1 MGAADEAENPVRR
14 PAPEA
19 LSAPEPAP
27 TVAFE
32 PGTTPVARRT
42 TSVEPEATP
51 EQPGATPDESGAT
64 PDESG
69 ATPDESGATPDV
81 PGATP
86 DESATAVWAT
96 PPEEPEHSGPPS
108 IDPVEFELGRTARA
122 PLAARRARRAGWA
135 YRPVGNHPVTSVP
148 EPPERR
154 VPADSDEGDVRAVLR
169 LPEFRRL
176 WIQLGLSSLGDW
188 MGLLATT
195 AMVAQ
200 LTQSFSGQAYGIGS
214 LLIIRLMPALI
225 FGPIAG
231 AVADKLDRRLTM
243 VITDLMR
250 FALFVSIP
258 IVGTLTWL
266 FVASFLVECVTL
278 LWAPA
283 KEASVPHLVPKE
295 RLAAANTLSLIT
307 TYGSA
312 PVAAAIFALLA
323 TLARSLAPSYP
334 WFRDSP
340 VDLALY
346 FNGVTFLLSA
356 IVIWGLRS
364 IGKAKRPEQGPEPG
378 FFASITE
385 GWKFVGSDRLVR
397 GLVIG
402 ILGGFAGA
410 GCVIALGRLYVRI
423 LGGGDS
429 AYGVLFGA
437 VFVGLAAGMAAG
449 PKLLGDYSRTRL
461 FGVCVTGAGVTLV
474 FVAIIPNLVLA
485 CILVVLVGMFAGV
498 AWVTGNTLLQAEVSD
513 ELRGRT
519 FALVQSLVRVDL
531 LLVLAVAPATVGLIG
546 SHQIHL
552 WGDVNVRADG
562 VTVVLLAGGCLA
574 ILVGLFAYRQMDDHS
589 GVPVLPELWNALRG
603 RRQVRR
609 PRYAGLFV
617 AVEGADAT
625 TRAGELESLRLW
637 LTSTGREVLVTTD
650 TPTDTFGLQSTL
662 RTLQP
667 NPSTTLQPRTTALLT
682 AAVRA
687 EHVARV
693 IEPALARGAVVLA
706 DSYVDA
712 EVARQSAAAYAE
724 LDELSQL
731 AHWATRSLLPDVTVL
746 LDADL
751 DAAAELGLTDA
762 FDDRTRAAF
771 LRLADDE
778 PHRFLVLDATAPP
791 GELRRRIREG
801 VLRRLK
807 DPAAAANR
815 TGLADPILDTASGGG
830 SGYGARP

>member
-1 MGAADEAENPVRR
+1 MSTADEAQDAVHRALPGLPPAGAEGDQAAVRSGSAAGSGAGI
-14 PAPEA
+14 APE
-19 LSAPEPAP
+19 
-27 TVAFE
+27 
-32 PGTTPVARRT
+32 RRR
-42 TSVEPEATP
+42 V
-51 EQPGATPDESGAT
+51 
-64 PDESG
+64 
-69 ATPDESGATPDV
+69 
-81 PGATP
+81 
-86 DESATAVWAT
+86 
-96 PPEEPEHSGPPS
+96 
-108 IDPVEFELGRTARA
+108 
-122 PLAARRARRAGWA
+122 RRAGWA
-135 YRPVGNHPVTSVP
+135 HRSVGQHPVTSVP

-154 VPADSDEGDVRAVLR
+154 APPSSDEGDVRAVLR
-169 LPEFRRL
+169 IPEFRRL

-200 LTQSFSGQAYGIGS
+200 LAHSFSGQAYGIGS

-225 FGPIAG
+225 FGPLAG
-231 AVADKLDRRLTM
+231 AIADKLDRRRTM

-258 IVGTLTWL
+258 IVGTLEWL
-266 FVASFLVECVTL
+266 LIASFLVECVTL

-283 KEASVPHLVPKE
+283 KEASVPHLVPRE

-346 FNGVTFLLSA
+346 FNGFTFLLSA

-364 IGKAKRPEQGPEPG
+364 IGKAQRPDQGPEPG

-385 GWKFVGSDRLVR
+385 GWKFVGQDRLVR

-410 GCVIALGRLYVRI
+410 GCVIALGRLYVTI

-461 FGVCVTGAGVTLV
+461 FGVCVTGAGITLV

-498 AWVTGNTLLQAEVSD
+498 AWVTGNTLLQAEVAD

-531 LLVLAVAPATVGLIG
+531 LLVLAAAPALVGLIG

-562 VTVVLLAGGCLA
+562 VTCVLLAGGVLA

-603 RRQVRR
+603 RRQDRR
-609 PRYAGLFV
+609 PRYSGLFV
-617 AVEGADAT
+617 AIEGADAA
-625 TRAGELESLRLW
+625 TRAGQLGELRRW
-637 LTSTGREVLVTTD
+637 LTDSGREVLVTAD
-650 TPTDTFGLQSTL
+650 GPAEALGLEAAL

-667 NPSTTLQPRTTALLT
+667 DPATELHPRTTALLT
-682 AAVRA
+682 AAARA

-712 EVARQSAAAYAE
+712 EIAQQCAE
-724 LDELSQL
+724 SRADLEELSLLSQ
-731 AHWATRSLLPDVTVL
+731 WATRSLLPDVTIL
-746 LDADL
+746 LDVEPDEVVPIPGNGPASSNGATSPNG
-751 DAAAELGLTDA
+751 AASSNGTGSGNRPRSGEAA
-762 FDDRTRAAF
+762 FDERVRAAF
-771 LRLADDE
+771 LQLADEE
-778 PHRFLVLDATAPP
+778 PHRYLVLDGTAPAT
-791 GELRRRIREG
+791 ELGGRIRQA
-801 VLRRLK
+801 VLRRLDEPVA
-807 DPAAAANR
+807 DPVAPVSPA
-815 TGLADPILDTASGGG
+815 TGLAVPGRAGSPDGVAIPDGGG
-830 SGYGARP
+830 PSTGGTG

>member
-1 MGAADEAENPVRR
+1 MSTADEAEGSVRR
-14 PAPEA
+14 AQLGFQDA
-19 LSAPEPAP
+19 RDDQ
-27 TVAFE
+27 
-32 PGTTPVARRT
+32 PGTG
-42 TSVEPEATP
+42 S
-51 EQPGATPDESGAT
+51 PGPQAAAPSRAAHGPDGPSGAT
-64 PDESG
+64 APNGRAELPADGPEG
-69 ATPDESGATPDV
+69 AD
-81 PGATP
+81 
-86 DESATAVWAT
+86 TALV
-96 PPEEPEHSGPPS
+96 
-108 IDPVEFELGRTARA
+108 V
-122 PLAARRARRAGWA
+122 RRARRAGWA
-135 YRPVGNHPVTSVP
+135 HRSVGQHPVTSVP

-154 VPADSDEGDVRAVLR
+154 APASSDEGDVRAVLR
-169 LPEFRRL
+169 IPEFRRL

-195 AMVAQ
+195 AMVAE
-200 LTQSFSGQAYGIGS
+200 LAHSFSGQAYGIGS

-231 AVADKLDRRLTM
+231 AVADKLDRRRTM
-243 VITDLMR
+243 VVTDLMR
-250 FALFVSIP
+250 FALFASIP
-258 IVGTLTWL
+258 IVGTLAWL
-266 FVASFLVECVTL
+266 FIASFLVECVTL

-346 FNGVTFLLSA
+346 FNAVTFLLSA

-364 IGKAKRPEQGPEPG
+364 IGKAQRPDQGPEPG

-385 GWKFVGSDRLVR
+385 GWKFVGQDRLVR
-397 GLVIG
+397 GLVVG

-410 GCVIALGRLYVRI
+410 GCVIALGRLYVHI

-449 PKLLGDYSRTRL
+449 PRLLGDYSRTRL
-461 FGVCVTGAGVTLV
+461 FGVCVTGAGITLV

-498 AWVTGNTLLQAEVSD
+498 AWVTGNTLLQAEVAD

-531 LLVLAVAPATVGLIG
+531 LLVLAVAPALVGLIG
-546 SHQIHL
+546 THQIHL
-552 WGDVNVRADG
+552 WGEVNVRADG
-562 VTVVLLAGGCLA
+562 VTVVLLAGGALA
-574 ILVGLFAYRQMDDHS
+574 IVVGLFAYRQMDDHS

-603 RRQVRR
+603 RRGVRR
-609 PRYAGLFV
+609 PRHAGLFV
-617 AVEGADAT
+617 AIEGADFRS
-625 TRAGELESLRLW
+625 RADQLESLRRW
-637 LTSTGREVLVTTD
+637 LLEAGREVLVTAESPAD
-650 TPTDTFGLQSTL
+650 TSELEAAL
-662 RTLQP
+662 RTVQP
-667 NPSTTLQPRTTALLT
+667 DPAAGLHPRTTALLT
-682 AAVRA
+682 AAIHA

-693 IEPALARGAVVLA
+693 IEPALARGAVVLT

-712 EVARQSAAAYAE
+712 EIARQSAEACAA
-724 LDELSQL
+724 LDELTILS
-731 AHWATRSLLPDVTVL
+731 HWATRSLVPDVTIL
-746 LDADL
+746 LDVEPRNPSAPGTP
-751 DAAAELGLTDA
+751 ANGTSTNGARANGHGGL
-762 FDDRTRAAF
+762 FDQRVRAA
-771 LRLADDE
+771 LLQLADDE
-778 PHRFLVLDATAPP
+778 PHRYLVLDGTAPASELRGRIRQAVQRRLTEPATAATATAATDHDPVYDDALYDAAYP
-791 GELRRRIREG
+791 GRANGAGRPAGSVDGAGPEG
-801 VLRRLK
+801 S
-807 DPAAAANR
+807 A
-815 TGLADPILDTASGGG
+815 
-830 SGYGARP
+830 